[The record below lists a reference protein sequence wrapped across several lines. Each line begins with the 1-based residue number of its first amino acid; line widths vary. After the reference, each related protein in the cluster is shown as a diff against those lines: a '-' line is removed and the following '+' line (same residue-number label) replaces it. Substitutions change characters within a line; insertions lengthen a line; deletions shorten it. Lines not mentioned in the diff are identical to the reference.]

1 MPDEVDQ
8 CKRRHTTSWTVNAL
22 HTEGVVRPF
31 GDHLAQG
38 VRAVF
43 ASGTPSVLEG
53 MSKKATRLSQEE
65 WAGSLSKPERDA
77 RDELL
82 VVWDTGEREVWD
94 RLSRL
99 TVRTI
104 DEDTLPG
111 RHR

>member
-1 MPDEVDQ
+1 M
-8 CKRRHTTSWTVNAL
+8 
-22 HTEGVVRPF
+22 
-31 GDHLAQG
+31 
-38 VRAVF
+38 
-43 ASGTPSVLEG
+43 
-53 MSKKATRLSQEE
+53 SQEE

-104 DEDTLPG
+104 DEDTLRDVTG
-111 RHR
+111 